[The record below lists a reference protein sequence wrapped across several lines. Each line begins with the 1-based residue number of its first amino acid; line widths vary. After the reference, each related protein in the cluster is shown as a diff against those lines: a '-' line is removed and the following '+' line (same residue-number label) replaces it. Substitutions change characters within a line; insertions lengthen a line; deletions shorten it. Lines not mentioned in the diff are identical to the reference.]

1 MIDKNNNATE
11 GVKTLLGDPRK
22 AIVKLALPMI
32 IAMSIQTIYNFVD
45 ALFIS
50 GLGQNFFTDSVV
62 DGVGDLGIAAIGYI
76 LPFFMMAIA
85 LSNGIW
91 VGCSS
96 ALSRR
101 IGAEDKAGADNIA
114 EHSIITGL
122 LIAVLY
128 SFIFFVLAEPLIKLI
143 GAGEAL
149 PYAVGYGKIIF
160 AGSTA
165 IFFINISTAILRGEG
180 DARRA
185 MYAIILGTILNIILD
200 PIFIYT
206 FKLGVEGASI
216 CNYSLNVSNFYNN
229 HLLVIF

>member
-85 LSNGIW
+85 LSNGI
-91 VGCSS
+91 
-96 ALSRR
+96 
-101 IGAEDKAGADNIA
+101 
-114 EHSIITGL
+114 
-122 LIAVLY
+122 
-128 SFIFFVLAEPLIKLI
+128 
-143 GAGEAL
+143 
-149 PYAVGYGKIIF
+149 
-160 AGSTA
+160 
-165 IFFINISTAILRGEG
+165 
-180 DARRA
+180 
-185 MYAIILGTILNIILD
+185 
-200 PIFIYT
+200 
-206 FKLGVEGASI
+206 
-216 CNYSLNVSNFYNN
+216 
-229 HLLVIF
+229 